1 MSYALTIGG
10 TFGMVAEFGTAEEVL
25 NAAEQAKF
33 AGYKKM
39 DAYTPYPVH
48 GLSDAIGFRENVM
61 PYMIFF
67 AGLCGVAF
75 GFTLLWYTS
84 TIDYPLN
91 VGGKPF
97 NSLPSFMPISFECIV
112 LFSAL
117 TATFGMLAMNKLPK
131 PYHSIFNTPGFERA
145 SQDRFFLGIESED
158 PNYDSEKTRKFLEG
172 LGPIAVNE
180 VEK

>member
-1 MSYALTIGG
+1 MSYAEKIGG
-10 TFGMVAEFGTAEEVL
+10 TFGLVAEFGTPEEIL

-39 DAYTPYPVH
+39 DAYTPFPVH
-48 GLSDAIGFRENVM
+48 GLSDAIGFRENIM

-67 AGLCGVAF
+67 AGLFGVAC
-75 GFTLLWYTS
+75 GFTLLWYTA
-84 TIDYPLN
+84 TVDYPLN

-97 NSLPSFMPISFECIV
+97 NSLPSFMPISFEQIV
-112 LFSAL
+112 FWSAF
-117 TATFGMLAMNKLPK
+117 TATFGMLAMNKLPQ

-145 SQDRFFLGIESED
+145 SQDRFFLGIEFED
-158 PNYDSEKTRKFLEG
+158 PLYDSDKTRKFLET
-172 LGPIAVNE
+172 LNPIAINE

>member
-10 TFGMVAEFGTAEEVL
+10 TFGMVAEFGSAEEIL
-25 NAAEQAKF
+25 YAAEQAKF

-48 GLSDAIGFRENVM
+48 GLSDAIGFRENIV

-67 AGLCGVAF
+67 AGLFGVAC
-75 GFTLLWYTS
+75 GFTLLWYTA
-84 TIDYPLN
+84 TIDYTLN

-97 NSLPSFMPISFECIV
+97 NSLPSFMPISFEQIV
-112 LFSAL
+112 FWSAF
-117 TATFGMLAMNKLPK
+117 TAVFGMLALNKLPQ

-158 PNYDSEKTRKFLEG
+158 PLYDTVETRRFLES
-172 LGPIAVNE
+172 LNPIAVSE